1 MIPDMLRQ
9 FYRGYLRF
17 AALATKPVEK
27 SGPGFVRWVANGT
40 VCRFERNGGIA
51 MAATIPGW
59 SPEIERT
66 DVIRAK
72 KIAAAMDIHD
82 RGRGHQFDPQMVGV
96 LARVVQ

>member
-1 MIPDMLRQ
+1 
-9 FYRGYLRF
+9 
-17 AALATKPVEK
+17 
-27 SGPGFVRWVANGT
+27 
-40 VCRFERNGGIA
+40 

>member
-1 MIPDMLRQ
+1 MLRQ

-17 AALATKPVEK
+17 AALATKPGEK
-27 SGPGFVRWVANGT
+27 GGPGFVRWVANGT

-66 DVIRAK
+66 EVKRAK
-72 KIAAAMDIHD
+72 EIAAAMEIID
-82 RGRGHQFDPQMVGV
+82 RGRGRQFDPQMVGV
-96 LARVVQ
+96 LVGVVQ